1 MLLFYLF
8 IYLLFYFLLLIFLA
22 KYVWLCSHKLCVCT
36 YVFSFLNDSE
46 AETSGNFA
54 SGTSTPP
61 DFLHPVACSSCKVA
75 WDPSS
80 LYQQRR
86 DPWRIW
92 LCNHVRHHSLGENQ
106 VVESTP
112 FSWGYVGW
120 MELGLFPKRTGIQ
133 YWPRSWLLS
142 GVEVKL
148 PKDRPV

>member
-1 MLLFYLF
+1 MCCYF
-8 IYLLFYFLLLIFLA
+8 IYLLFYFLWLIFLA

-36 YVFSFLNDSE
+36 DVFSSLNDSE

-54 SGTSTPP
+54 LGTSTPP
-61 DFLHPVACSSCKVA
+61 DFQHPVACSSCKVA
-75 WDPSS
+75 RDPSS

-106 VVESTP
+106 VAP
-112 FSWGYVGW
+112 VGW
-120 MELGLFPKRTGIQ
+120 MELGLFPKRRGIQ
-133 YWPRSWLLS
+133 YRPRSWLLS

-148 PKDRPV
+148 PKDRPVEVRRSQVW

>member
-1 MLLFYLF
+1 MYCYF
-8 IYLLFYFLLLIFLA
+8 ISYCWSFLP

-75 WDPSS
+75 WDPSF

-86 DPWRIW
+86 DPWRTW
-92 LCNHVRHHSLGENQ
+92 LCNHIRHHSLGENQ
-106 VVESTP
+106 VAP
-112 FSWGYVGW
+112 VGW
-120 MELGLFPKRTGIQ
+120 MELDLFPKRRGIQ

-148 PKDRPV
+148 PKDRPVQVRRSQVW